1 MRAVWLFL
9 GLILTAASGY
19 VWWYRAAEK
28 AANAPAD
35 FLNLV
40 ALAGIL
46 CSTAAGV
53 ALGQAVRKIKR

>member
-1 MRAVWLFL
+1 MRAFWLLLWL
-9 GLILTAASGY
+9 GLTAASFY
-19 VWWYRAAEK
+19 VWSYRAAEK

-46 CSTAAGV
+46 CSAAAGL
-53 ALGQAVRKIKR
+53 ALGQAGRKIKR